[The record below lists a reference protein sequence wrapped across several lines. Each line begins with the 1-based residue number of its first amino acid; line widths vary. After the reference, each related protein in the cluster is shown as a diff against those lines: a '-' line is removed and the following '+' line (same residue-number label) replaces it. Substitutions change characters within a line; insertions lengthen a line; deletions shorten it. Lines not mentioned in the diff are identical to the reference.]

1 MRRGVECLPAH
12 YMPFARADARRVL
25 YKATMVTREIFQV
38 RHPDLRCSNKQVKKS
53 CQDGAWR
60 LKVALG
66 KVKNRIIQTGIDS
79 NYW

>member
-1 MRRGVECLPAH
+1 MCRGLARLRAH
-12 YMPFARADARRVL
+12 YMPFARAGARRVL
-25 YKATMVTREIFQV
+25 CKATMVTGEIFQPC
-38 RHPDLRCSNKQVKKS
+38 HYDLRCSNRQVKKC

-60 LKVALG
+60 LKVALR